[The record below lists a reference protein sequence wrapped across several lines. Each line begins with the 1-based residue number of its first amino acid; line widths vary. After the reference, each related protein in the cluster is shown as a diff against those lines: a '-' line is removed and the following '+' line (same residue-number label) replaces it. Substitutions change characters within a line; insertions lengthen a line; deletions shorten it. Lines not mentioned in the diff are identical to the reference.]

1 MLTLLDQLD
10 KGTLWRSPGGIHPP
24 EVKFL
29 SNTTPISQL
38 PLAQEYLVPVPQVG
52 ENCTLAVK
60 VGEKVLKG
68 APLTQGTSIWHLP
81 VHAPTSGTVV
91 AIEPRASNHA
101 SALPVNTCV
110 IAADGEDRWCEL
122 TPGSIELSN
131 HEMIA
136 KIHGAGIAGM
146 GGAAFPS
153 HIKLNPVSE
162 IELVIINGVECEPYI
177 SADDRLMREY
187 SQDILAGIGII
198 HRLLA
203 PKRIVIAIEDN
214 KPEAIK
220 AMQQAVSQSTLPAGS
235 TRVTA
240 IPTKY
245 PSGGE
250 KQLIQ
255 IITGREVPSGSI
267 PAKLGIVVHNVGT
280 AFAIHQAVTQGKPL
294 IERVVTVTG
303 QNVGKPGNY
312 WLPIGTPVE
321 HVLKHTEFNAE
332 ADQKVII
339 GGPMMG
345 HALPTIQVPIL
356 KGTNCILVPSSQ
368 EIGTTPEEK
377 ACIRCGECANAC
389 PALLLPQQLFWHAKA
404 EEYDKAASYN
414 LKDCIECGCCSYVCP
429 SDIPLVEYYRIA
441 KSALKQAAD
450 EKHQAERAKLRFEAR
465 IQRLEEEKLARE
477 AKAKEAA
484 ARRQATMSSTDKN
497 AVAEAMARIAAKK
510 AAAAETTADNAPAE
524 VVNADANSAE
534 APKGKAAV
542 AAAIARAKA
551 KKAAAAAQSADD
563 AESSKQSVS
572 SEQTVSSEQSEPTE
586 QAETLSQKDKV
597 AAAIA
602 RAKAKKAALKADS
615 DVIDDTDVATDNTD
629 KSATETT
636 ANAEADDKKAKVA
649 AAVARAKAK
658 KAAAQQAESTDTV
671 EEQSKLVPD
680 AKPESESGSI
690 PSAPLSPEDE
700 KKAKVAAA
708 VARAKAKMA
717 AAQQAEL
724 TEVTEVQPELE
735 SDAKPES
742 ELGSIPS
749 APLSP
754 EDEKKAK
761 VAAAVARA
769 KAKKAAA
776 QRADS
781 SEVTEVQPK
790 LAAEAKPESDS
801 QSGNESSSVAEPSAP
816 LSPEDEKKA
825 KVAAAVARAKAKKAA
840 AQQADSSNVA
850 EVQPKLVAEAKPG
863 SDIESGSESD
873 SQSDN
878 ESSSVAEPSA
888 PLSPEDEKKAK
899 VAAAVARAKAKKAA
913 REANAISDA
922 NE

>member
-29 SNTTPISQL
+29 SNATPIDQL
-38 PLAQEYLVPVPQVG
+38 PLASTYLVPVPQVG

-60 VGEKVLKG
+60 VGDSVLKG
-68 APLTQGTSIWHLP
+68 TPLTQGTSIWHLP
-81 VHAPTSGTVV
+81 VHAPTSGTIV

-110 IAADGEDRWCEL
+110 IAADGKDTWCEL
-122 TPGSIELSN
+122 VQNQLDDLS
-131 HEMIA
+131 HQQIVD
-136 KIHGAGIAGM
+136 KVRSAGIAGM
-146 GGAAFPS
+146 GGAAFPT

-162 IELVIINGVECEPYI
+162 IDLVIINGVECEPYI

-198 HRLLA
+198 HRLLT

-214 KPEAIK
+214 KPEAAK
-220 AMQQAVSQSTLPAGS
+220 AMQAAVSQCGLPAGS
-235 TRVTA
+235 IRVTV

-255 IITGREVPSGSI
+255 IITGREVPSGAI

-294 IERVVTVTG
+294 VERVVTVTG
-303 QNVGKPGNY
+303 KNVGKPGNY
-312 WLPIGTPVE
+312 WLPIGTPVD
-321 HVLKHTEFNAE
+321 HVLTATEFTPE

-345 HALPTIQVPIL
+345 HALANIQVPIL

-368 EIGTTPEEK
+368 EIGSAPEEK
-377 ACIRCGECANAC
+377 ACIRCGECATAC

-450 EKHQAERAKLRFEAR
+450 EKQQAERAKQRFDAR
-465 IQRLEEEKLARE
+465 LARLEEEKLARE
-477 AKAKEAA
+477 AKAKEASE
-484 ARRQATMSSTDKN
+484 RRQASMTGTDKN

-510 AAAAETTADNAPAE
+510 AAAAQAATGGATIEQPATTELNATATDTTA
-524 VVNADANSAE
+524 

-551 KKAAAAAQSADD
+551 KKAAQAN
-563 AESSKQSVS
+563 AESTK
-572 SEQTVSSEQSEPTE
+572 THG
-586 QAETLSQKDKV
+586 AETDNAQIDSSVDVDATESATDAIAQEAPLSQKEKV

-602 RAKAKKAALKADS
+602 RAKAKKAAQQTDTAPLESTETADS
-615 DVIDDTDVATDNTD
+615 TSEL
-629 KSATETT
+629 SA
-636 ANAEADDKKAKVA
+636 ADDKKAKVA

-658 KAAAQQAESTDTV
+658 KAAQQTETAASDIEVSNTDV
-671 EEQSKLVPD
+671 SVSD
-680 AKPESESGSI
+680 I
-690 PSAPLSPEDE
+690 ND
-700 KKAKVAAA
+700 A
-708 VARAKAKMA
+708 VA
-717 AAQQAEL
+717 
-724 TEVTEVQPELE
+724 
-735 SDAKPES
+735 
-742 ELGSIPS
+742 I
-749 APLSP
+749 
-754 EDEKKAK
+754 KKAK

-769 KAKKAAA
+769 KAKKAAQQA
-776 QRADS
+776 ETNAENGLNQTATPAVDSAASVQAD
-781 SEVTEVQPK
+781 VNDDTDV
-790 LAAEAKPESDS
+790 ATTDVNDAEAI
-801 QSGNESSSVAEPSAP
+801 
-816 LSPEDEKKA
+816 KKA
-825 KVAAAVARAKAKKAA
+825 KVAAAVARAKAKKIAA
-840 AQQADSSNVA
+840 ASAAESKTDAEIESVDEIQTEANVA
-850 EVQPKLVAEAKPG
+850 SPSIAATLDTATTEADAVLPSVG
-863 SDIESGSESD
+863 ST
-873 SQSDN
+873 
-878 ESSSVAEPSA
+878 AEPIETA
-888 PLSPEDEKKAK
+888 PLSSDELKKARI
-899 VAAAVARAKAKKAA
+899 AATIAKAKAKKAA
-913 REANAISDA
+913 LAQEANASSDSSVT
-922 NE
+922 ND

>member
-1 MLTLLDQLD
+1 MQTLLDQLD

-60 VGEKVLKG
+60 VGDKVLKG

-122 TPGSIELSN
+122 TPGSIKLSN
-131 HEMIA
+131 QEMIA

-187 SQDILAGIGII
+187 SQDILAGIAII
-198 HRLLA
+198 HRLLS

-235 TRVTA
+235 TRVTV

-255 IITGREVPSGSI
+255 IITGREVPSGAI
-267 PAKLGIVVHNVGT
+267 PANLGIVVHNVGT

-321 HVLKHTEFNAE
+321 HVLKQTEFNAE
-332 ADQKVII
+332 AEQKVII

-368 EIGTTPEEK
+368 EIGITPEEK
-377 ACIRCGECANAC
+377 ACIRCGECVNAC

-484 ARRQATMSSTDKN
+484 ARRQATMTSTDKN

-510 AAAAETTADNAPAE
+510 AAAAEATTDNATVE
-524 VVNADANSAE
+524 VVVADTSNTE

-551 KKAAAAAQSADD
+551 KKAAQGADN
-563 AESSKQSVS
+563 AESSKQAVS
-572 SEQTVSSEQSEPTE
+572 SDSSEPTV
-586 QAETLSQKDKV
+586 QAESLSQKDKV

-602 RAKAKKAALKADS
+602 RAKAKKTALKADS
-615 DVIDDTDVATDNTD
+615 DANGDTEATVNANQPVAET
-629 KSATETT
+629 ATST
-636 ANAEADDKKAKVA
+636 EADDKKAKVA

-658 KAAAQQAESTDTV
+658 KAAAQQAESTDVV
-671 EEQSKLVPD
+671 EIEPKLAAD
-680 AKPESESGSI
+680 AKPESGSDVES
-690 PSAPLSPEDE
+690 
-700 KKAKVAAA
+700 
-708 VARAKAKMA
+708 RN
-717 AAQQAEL
+717 
-724 TEVTEVQPELE
+724 
-735 SDAKPES
+735 
-742 ELGSIPS
+742 ELGSAAERS

-769 KAKKAAA
+769 KAKKTAA
-776 QRADS
+776 QQAES
-781 SEVTEVQPK
+781 SDMAEVQPE
-790 LAAEAKPESDS
+790 LVADAKQKSGSDVESR
-801 QSGNESSSVAEPSAP
+801 NELGSARSAP

-840 AQQADSSNVA
+840 AQQADSSEVA
-850 EVQPKLVAEAKPG
+850 EVQRELVTEAKPE
-863 SDIESGSESD
+863 STNESGDESD
-873 SQSDN
+873 STT
-878 ESSSVAEPSA
+878 EPSA
-888 PLSPEDEKKAK
+888 QLSPDDEKKAK
-899 VAAAVARAKAKKAA
+899 VAAEIARAKAKKAA
-913 REANAISDA
+913 READALSDS

>member
-1 MLTLLDQLD
+1 VLTLLDQLD
-10 KGTLWRSPGGIHPP
+10 KGTLWRSLGGIHPP

-29 SNTTPISQL
+29 SNTTPIGQL

-52 ENCTLAVK
+52 ENCTLAVSVGDK
-60 VGEKVLKG
+60 VRKG
-68 APLTQGTSIWHLP
+68 MPLTQGTSIWHLP
-81 VHAPTSGTVV
+81 VHAPTSGTII

-110 IAADGEDRWCEL
+110 IAADGKDTWCEL
-122 TPGSIELSN
+122 AQSELESLNDQQIIE
-131 HEMIA
+131 
-136 KIHGAGIAGM
+136 KIHASGIAGM

-162 IELVIINGVECEPYI
+162 IDLVIINGVECEPYI

-198 HRLLA
+198 YRLLI

-214 KPEAIK
+214 KPEAIS
-220 AMQQAVSQSTLPAGS
+220 AMQEAVKHSPIPAG
-235 TRVTA
+235 TVRVTV

-255 IITGREVPSGSI
+255 IITGREVPSGAI

-321 HVLKHTEFNAE
+321 HVLAQTGFKAE
-332 ADQKVII
+332 AAQKVII

-368 EIGTTPEEK
+368 EIGATPEEK

-450 EKHQAERAKLRFEAR
+450 EKQQAERAKHRFEAR
-465 IQRLEEEKLARE
+465 LHRLEDEKLARE

-484 ARRQATMSSTDKN
+484 ERRQATMTGTDKN

-510 AAAAETTADNAPAE
+510 AAAAQASGDTATATA
-524 VVNADANSAE
+524 ALTDAV
-534 APKGKAAV
+534 PKEKAAV

-551 KKAAAAAQSADD
+551 KKAAQ
-563 AESSKQSVS
+563 Q
-572 SEQTVSSEQSEPTE
+572 
-586 QAETLSQKDKV
+586 
-597 AAAIA
+597 
-602 RAKAKKAALKADS
+602 
-615 DVIDDTDVATDNTD
+615 N
-629 KSATETT
+629 
-636 ANAEADDKKAKVA
+636 ANASETPPLDANNTEASHTEPNVVGSNTEDDKKAKVA

-658 KAAAQQAESTDTV
+658 KAAEQSNILSEDQTSETKATTAQTV
-671 EEQSKLVPD
+671 ETPATE
-680 AKPESESGSI
+680 PE
-690 PSAPLSPEDE
+690 PSTAALSPEDD
-700 KKAKVAAA
+700 KKA
-708 VARAKAKMA
+708 R
-717 AAQQAEL
+717 
-724 TEVTEVQPELE
+724 
-735 SDAKPES
+735 
-742 ELGSIPS
+742 
-749 APLSP
+749 
-754 EDEKKAK
+754 

-769 KAKKAAA
+769 KAKKAA
-776 QRADS
+776 QADS
-781 SEVTEVQPK
+781 TLAVTDTDSTVDNTPVEAVTATQTVVEVNAILP
-790 LAAEAKPESDS
+790 AEDAD
-801 QSGNESSSVAEPSAP
+801 A
-816 LSPEDEKKA
+816 LKKA
-825 KVAAAVARAKAKKAA
+825 RIAAAVAKAKAKK
-840 AQQADSSNVA
+840 V
-850 EVQPKLVAEAKPG
+850 
-863 SDIESGSESD
+863 
-873 SQSDN
+873 
-878 ESSSVAEPSA
+878 
-888 PLSPEDEKKAK
+888 
-899 VAAAVARAKAKKAA
+899 A
-913 REANAISDA
+913 READATSDS

>member
-29 SNTTPISQL
+29 SNATPISQL
-38 PLAQEYLVPVPQVG
+38 PLAATYLVPIPQVG
-52 ENCTLAVK
+52 ENCTLAVNI
-60 VGEKVLKG
+60 GDSVLKG
-68 APLTQGTSIWHLP
+68 TPLTQGTSIWHLP
-81 VHAPTSGTVV
+81 VHAPTSGTIV

-110 IAADGEDRWCEL
+110 IQADGKDTWCEL
-122 TPGSIELSN
+122 VQNELEDLT
-131 HEMIA
+131 HQQMID
-136 KIHGAGIAGM
+136 KIRAAGIAGM
-146 GGAAFPS
+146 GGAAFPT

-162 IELVIINGVECEPYI
+162 IDLVIINGVECEPYI

-198 HRLLA
+198 HRLLT

-214 KPEAIK
+214 KPEAAK
-220 AMQQAVSQSTLPAGS
+220 AMQAAVVQCGLPADS
-235 TRVTA
+235 IRVTV

-255 IITGREVPSGSI
+255 IITGREVPSGAI

-303 QNVGKPGNY
+303 KNVGKPGNY

-321 HVLKHTEFNAE
+321 HVLAATEFTPE
-332 ADQKVII
+332 PEQKVII

-345 HALPTIQVPIL
+345 HALANIQVPIL

-450 EKHQAERAKLRFEAR
+450 EKQQAERAKQRFDAR
-465 IQRLEEEKLARE
+465 LARLEEEKLARE

-484 ARRQATMSSTDKN
+484 ERRQATMTGTDKN

-510 AAAAETTADNAPAE
+510 AAAAQSATEELSTEESLNHQSNVISTDTTDK
-524 VVNADANSAE
+524 
-534 APKGKAAV
+534 PKGKAAV

-551 KKAAAAAQSADD
+551 KKAAQVNANGADTNDVVNVTASDESFLATD
-563 AESSKQSVS
+563 AITQEA
-572 SEQTVSSEQSEPTE
+572 P
-586 QAETLSQKDKV
+586 LSQKDKV

-602 RAKAKKAALKADS
+602 RAKAKKAAQQAD
-615 DVIDDTDVATDNTD
+615 TAPLETTETADNTPEA
-629 KSATETT
+629 SA
-636 ANAEADDKKAKVA
+636 ADDKKAKVA

-658 KAAAQQAESTDTV
+658 KAAQQAETAASDIEVSNTDV
-671 EEQSKLVPD
+671 SVSD
-680 AKPESESGSI
+680 VSVSDVNDSEAI
-690 PSAPLSPEDE
+690 
-700 KKAKVAAA
+700 
-708 VARAKAKMA
+708 
-717 AAQQAEL
+717 
-724 TEVTEVQPELE
+724 
-735 SDAKPES
+735 
-742 ELGSIPS
+742 
-749 APLSP
+749 
-754 EDEKKAK
+754 KKAK

-769 KAKKAAA
+769 KAKKAAQQA
-776 QRADS
+776 ETNADNDLTQTATPAVDS
-781 SEVTEVQPK
+781 AASVQADVNDDK
-790 LAAEAKPESDS
+790 EAAATDVNDAEAI
-801 QSGNESSSVAEPSAP
+801 
-816 LSPEDEKKA
+816 KKA
-825 KVAAAVARAKAKKAA
+825 KVAAAVARAKAKKIAA
-840 AQQADSSNVA
+840 ASAAESEIESVDDIQTKANVA
-850 EVQPKLVAEAKPG
+850 SPSIAAAKPEAVLP
-863 SDIESGSESD
+863 S
-873 SQSDN
+873 
-878 ESSSVAEPSA
+878 AEPIKTA
-888 PLSPEDEKKAK
+888 ALSGDELKKARI
-899 VAAAVARAKAKKAA
+899 AATIAKAKAKKAA
-913 REANAISDA
+913 LAQQTEASSDSNVA
-922 NE
+922 ND

>member
-60 VGEKVLKG
+60 VGDKVLKG

-255 IITGREVPSGSI
+255 IISGREVPSGSI

-484 ARRQATMSSTDKN
+484 ARRQATMTSTDKN

-510 AAAAETTADNAPAE
+510 AAAAETTADKTPVE
-524 VVNADANSAE
+524 VVNADANSTE

-551 KKAAAAAQSADD
+551 KKAAAAAQGADD

-572 SEQTVSSEQSEPTE
+572 SEQTVSSEQNEPTE
-586 QAETLSQKDKV
+586 QTETLSQKDKV

-602 RAKAKKAALKADS
+602 RAKAKKAALKANS
-615 DVIDDTDVATDNTD
+615 DANDDTDAATGNTD

-658 KAAAQQAESTDTV
+658 KAAMQQAESTEVVD
-671 EEQSKLVPD
+671 EQPKLFAD
-680 AKPESESGSI
+680 AQPESESGSI

-708 VARAKAKMA
+708 VARAKAKKA
-717 AAQQAEL
+717 AAQQAES
-724 TEVTEVQPELE
+724 
-735 SDAKPES
+735 SD
-742 ELGSIPS
+742 
-749 APLSP
+749 
-754 EDEKKAK
+754 
-761 VAAAVARA
+761 VA
-769 KAKKAAA
+769 
-776 QRADS
+776 D
-781 SEVTEVQPK
+781 VQPK
-790 LAAEAKPESDS
+790 LAAEAKPESDVESGSEPDS
-801 QSGNESSSVAEPSAP
+801 QSDSESGNESSSVAEPSAP

-825 KVAAAVARAKAKKAA
+825 KIAAAVARAKAKKAA
-840 AQQADSSNVA
+840 AQRADSSEVV
-850 EVQPKLVAEAKPG
+850 EVQPKLESDTKPESDVKSGSEPDAKP
-863 SDIESGSESD
+863 DSESD

>member
-60 VGEKVLKG
+60 VGDKVLKG

-81 VHAPTSGTVV
+81 VHAPTSGTVI

-122 TPGSIELSN
+122 TSGSIELSN
-131 HEMIA
+131 HEIIA

-280 AFAIHQAVTQGKPL
+280 AFAIRQAVTQGKPL

-450 EKHQAERAKLRFEAR
+450 EKHQAERAKQRFEAR

-484 ARRQATMSSTDKN
+484 ARRQATMTSTDKN

-510 AAAAETTADNAPAE
+510 AAAAETTADNAPVE
-524 VVNADANSAE
+524 VVAADASSTE
-534 APKGKAAV
+534 APQGKAAV

-551 KKAAAAAQSADD
+551 KKAAAAAQGADD
-563 AESSKQSVS
+563 AESSQQAVS
-572 SEQTVSSEQSEPTE
+572 SEQTASSEPSEPTE
-586 QAETLSQKDKV
+586 QTESLSQKDKV

-615 DVIDDTDVATDNTD
+615 DANGDTDIATDNTD
-629 KSATETT
+629 KPATETT
-636 ANAEADDKKAKVA
+636 ANAEVDDKKAKVA

-658 KAAAQQAESTDTV
+658 KAAAQQAESSEVTEV
-671 EEQSKLVPD
+671 QSKLAAD
-680 AKPESESGSI
+680 AKPESESS
-690 PSAPLSPEDE
+690 
-700 KKAKVAAA
+700 
-708 VARAKAKMA
+708 
-717 AAQQAEL
+717 
-724 TEVTEVQPELE
+724 
-735 SDAKPES
+735 
-742 ELGSIPS
+742 SIPS

-769 KAKKAAA
+769 KAKKAASQQA
-776 QRADS
+776 ES
-781 SEVTEVQPK
+781 SDVAEVQPE
-790 LAAEAKPESDS
+790 LAADAKPELTNEPDSESDS
-801 QSGNESSSVAEPSAP
+801 KSSLDAEPNAP

-825 KVAAAVARAKAKKAA
+825 KVAAAVARAKAKKSA
-840 AQQADSSNVA
+840 AQQAESSDVA
-850 EVQPKLVAEAKPG
+850 EVQPELVADAKPE
-863 SDIESGSESD
+863 SDDESGNESD
-873 SQSDN
+873 SATDL
-878 ESSSVAEPSA
+878 SA
-888 PLSPEDEKKAK
+888 PLSPEAEKKAK

-913 REANAISDA
+913 REANATSDA

>member
-60 VGEKVLKG
+60 VGDKVLKG
-68 APLTQGTSIWHLP
+68 EPLTQGTSIWHLP

-131 HEMIA
+131 QEIIA

-220 AMQQAVSQSTLPAGS
+220 AMQQAVSHSTLPTGS
-235 TRVTA
+235 TRVTV

-321 HVLKHTEFNAE
+321 HVLKHTEFHAE

-345 HALPTIQVPIL
+345 HALPIIQVPIL

-465 IQRLEEEKLARE
+465 IRRLEEEKLARE

-484 ARRQATMSSTDKN
+484 ARRQATMTTTDKD
-497 AVAEAMARIAAKK
+497 AVAQAMARIAAKK
-510 AAAAETTADNAPAE
+510 AAAETTADSAPVE
-524 VVNADANSAE
+524 VVAADASSTE

-551 KKAAAAAQSADD
+551 KKAAAAAQGADE
-563 AESSKQSVS
+563 AESSQQAVS
-572 SEQTVSSEQSEPTE
+572 SVQTASSEPNEPTE
-586 QAETLSQKDKV
+586 QSESLSQKDKV

-615 DVIDDTDVATDNTD
+615 DANGDTDIATDNTD
-629 KSATETT
+629 KPATETT
-636 ANAEADDKKAKVA
+636 ANAEVDDKKAKVA

-658 KAAAQQAESTDTV
+658 KAAAQQAESSEVTEVLPEHTA
-671 EEQSKLVPD
+671 D
-680 AKPESESGSI
+680 AKPESTNDSDDESGN
-690 PSAPLSPEDE
+690 
-700 KKAKVAAA
+700 K
-708 VARAKAKMA
+708 
-717 AAQQAEL
+717 
-724 TEVTEVQPELE
+724 
-735 SDAKPES
+735 
-742 ELGSIPS
+742 
-749 APLSP
+749 
-754 EDEKKAK
+754 
-761 VAAAVARA
+761 
-769 KAKKAAA
+769 
-776 QRADS
+776 S
-781 SEVTEVQPK
+781 S
-790 LAAEAKPESDS
+790 LD
-801 QSGNESSSVAEPSAP
+801 AEPSAS

-840 AQQADSSNVA
+840 AQQAESSEVAEVLPEHTADAKPESTNDSDDKSGNKSSLDAEPSASLSPEDEKKAKVAAAVARAKAKKAAAQQVESTAVA
-850 EVQPKLVAEAKPG
+850 EVQPERVADAKPE
-863 SDIESGSESD
+863 STNESGDESG
-873 SQSDN
+873 N
-878 ESSSVAEPSA
+878 ELSSATEPSA
-888 PLSPEDEKKAK
+888 SLSPEDEKKAK

-913 REANAISDA
+913 REANANSDA

>member
-60 VGEKVLKG
+60 VGDKVLKG
-68 APLTQGTSIWHLP
+68 TPLTQGTSIWHLP

-110 IAADGEDRWCEL
+110 IAADDEDRWCEL
-122 TPGSIELSN
+122 TPGSLELSN
-131 HEMIA
+131 QEIIA
-136 KIHGAGIAGM
+136 KIHRAGIAGM

-187 SQDILAGIGII
+187 SQDILAGIAII
-198 HRLLA
+198 HRLLS

-235 TRVTA
+235 TRVTV

-255 IITGREVPSGSI
+255 IITGREVPSGAI

-321 HVLKHTEFNAE
+321 HVLKQTEFNAE
-332 ADQKVII
+332 AEQKVII

-368 EIGTTPEEK
+368 EIGITPEEK

-484 ARRQATMSSTDKN
+484 ARRQATMTSTDKN

-510 AAAAETTADNAPAE
+510 AAAAEATTDNATVE
-524 VVNADANSAE
+524 VVVADTSNTE

-551 KKAAAAAQSADD
+551 KKAAQGADN
-563 AESSKQSVS
+563 AESSKQAVS
-572 SEQTVSSEQSEPTE
+572 SDSSEPTV
-586 QAETLSQKDKV
+586 QAESLSQKDKV

-602 RAKAKKAALKADS
+602 RAKAKKTALKADS
-615 DVIDDTDVATDNTD
+615 DANGDTEATVNANQPVAET
-629 KSATETT
+629 ATST
-636 ANAEADDKKAKVA
+636 EADDKKAKVA

-658 KAAAQQAESTDTV
+658 KAAAQQAESTDVV
-671 EEQSKLVPD
+671 EIEPKLAAD
-680 AKPESESGSI
+680 AKPESGSDVES
-690 PSAPLSPEDE
+690 
-700 KKAKVAAA
+700 
-708 VARAKAKMA
+708 RN
-717 AAQQAEL
+717 
-724 TEVTEVQPELE
+724 
-735 SDAKPES
+735 
-742 ELGSIPS
+742 ELGSAAELS

-776 QRADS
+776 QQAESTDVAEIEPKRAADAKQES
-781 SEVTEVQPK
+781 GSDVESRNE
-790 LAAEAKPESDS
+790 LGSAAEL
-801 QSGNESSSVAEPSAP
+801 SAP

-840 AQQADSSNVA
+840 AQQADSSEVA
-850 EVQPKLVAEAKPG
+850 EVQPELVTEAKPE
-863 SDIESGSESD
+863 STNESGDESD
-873 SQSDN
+873 S
-878 ESSSVAEPSA
+878 ATEPSA
-888 PLSPEDEKKAK
+888 PLSPDDEKKAK

-913 REANAISDA
+913 READALSDS